1 MLSSRK
7 PKEFKSIPVGYAEE
21 GTIMAEGSTAS
32 NEPPFSEEENGKWIK
47 GLLVKFSKR
56 DNSYLYRNYLDTRT
70 EKRRCIQWLRE
81 FRKIFDAYEHL
92 FAQMKEEY
100 HWKLLNELYYLH
112 VEKNAR
118 KMAIIKHG
126 TEQEL
131 KKQRYY
137 ELNPRR

>member
-1 MLSSRK
+1 
-7 PKEFKSIPVGYAEE
+7 
-21 GTIMAEGSTAS
+21 
-32 NEPPFSEEENGKWIK
+32 
-47 GLLVKFSKR
+47 
-56 DNSYLYRNYLDTRT
+56 
-70 EKRRCIQWLRE
+70 
-81 FRKIFDAYEHL
+81 
-92 FAQMKEEY
+92 MKEEY

-112 VEKNAR
+112 VEKNAQ